1 MKLTLTAVIPTH
13 QYANLQPT
21 VEVEADTFDN
31 AYALA
36 MQQITRI
43 WNDNVE
49 SGKELVASSSKGE
62 LLEAFVGGN
71 IWYDDAT
78 HVYQNDNG
86 DKYLSGSEYAKRFEK
101 PFNAEMIAGMM
112 AKKIDGV
119 SGQDIQNVWELSAK
133 VSRDFGTAIH
143 GAMEL
148 YELHGGTCGL
158 LDKQYHIHS
167 HPVIKKAVE
176 SFYASHKNEKA
187 IPEVLVVSHQ
197 RKWAGR
203 IDRLLI
209 VDEANKLCRVQDY
222 KTNADIDKSLSVYWK
237 QLSFYAQ
244 ILADSGW
251 TVEGLDIFHWNG
263 SWQEYTSEVE
273 VVNDK

>member
-21 VEVEADTFDN
+21 VEVEADNFDN

-49 SGKELVASSSKGE
+49 SGKELVASSSKGD
-62 LLEAFVGGN
+62 LLEAFVGGK
-71 IWYDDAT
+71 IWYNDAT
-78 HVYQNDNG
+78 HVYQNDAG
-86 DKYLSGSEYAKRFEK
+86 EKYLSGSEYAKQFEK
-101 PFNAEMIAGMM
+101 PFDAAMIAGVM
-112 AKKIDGV
+112 AKKVDGV
-119 SGQDIQNVWELSAK
+119 TGQNIQDVWELSAK

-148 YELHGGTCGL
+148 YELHRGTCEL
-158 LDKQYHIHS
+158 LEKQYHIHS
-167 HPVIKKAVE
+167 HPVIKNAVE
-176 SFYASHKNEKA
+176 SFYASHKDETA
-187 IPEVLVVSHQ
+187 VPEVLVVSHH

-209 VDEANKLCRVQDY
+209 VDKAKKICRVQDY
-222 KTNADIDKSLSVYWK
+222 KTNADIEKSLPVYWK

-244 ILADSGW
+244 ILADNGW

-263 SWQEYTSEVE
+263 TWKEYTSEVE
-273 VVNDK
+273 AVDVR